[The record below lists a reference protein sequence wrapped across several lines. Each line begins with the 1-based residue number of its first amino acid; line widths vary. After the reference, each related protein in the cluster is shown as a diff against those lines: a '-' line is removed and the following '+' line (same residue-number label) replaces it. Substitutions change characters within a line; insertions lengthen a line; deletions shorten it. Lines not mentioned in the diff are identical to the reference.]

1 MLLPPPPSMTS
12 FLFAFLAGLAFTL
25 WLARRSP
32 PEVLRFGGSRPA
44 TRDHWLLLVSALAVV
59 GAVMMTVRPWR
70 PTSAVAPA
78 PTRAESTPVGAPHML
93 ARLLIPELDVDAPI
107 ATVPITEGQWDVSQ
121 LDAEVGWLE
130 NTGERPG
137 ADLAMA
143 FIGHVTLS
151 AVERGPFADLWTL
164 KPTAQLIYRADGM
177 DYVYSVLDVFKVKP
191 QDVGR
196 LFIPDGQRL
205 LLVTCA
211 NWNYLTETYNARLV
225 TEAVLVKTQLSP

>member
-1 MLLPPPPSMTS
+1 MTS

-25 WLARRSP
+25 WLARRPP
-32 PEVLRFGGSRPA
+32 PELMRFGSPRPA
-44 TRDHWLLLVSALAVV
+44 ARDHWLLLVSALAVV
-59 GAVMMTVRPWR
+59 GAMMMTVRPWM
-70 PTSAVAPA
+70 PAPVAAPA
-78 PTRAESTPVGAPHML
+78 PARAESTRASAPHAL
-93 ARLLIPELDVDAPI
+93 ARLLIPELGVDAPI
-107 ATVPITEGQWDVSQ
+107 TTVPLAEGQWDISR

-130 NTGERPG
+130 RTGERPG

-164 KPTAQLIYRADGM
+164 KPTAQLIYRAGGM
-177 DYVYSVLDVFKVKP
+177 DYLYAILDVFNVKP
-191 QDVGR
+191 QDVDR
-196 LFIPDGQRL
+196 LFVPDGQRL

-225 TEAVLVKTQLSP
+225 AEAVLVKTQLSP